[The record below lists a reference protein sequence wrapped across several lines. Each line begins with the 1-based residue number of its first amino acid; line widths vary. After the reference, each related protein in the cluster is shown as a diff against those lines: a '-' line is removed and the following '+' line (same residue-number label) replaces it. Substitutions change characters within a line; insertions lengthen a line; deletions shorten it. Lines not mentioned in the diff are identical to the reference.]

1 MNLIFGPGEQIILLK
16 LLSYNLENS
25 KKILFNKIKFIM
37 DENQDE
43 KNFEENFHKYD
54 EIFIQILNLTSKK
67 YSLDFEE
74 IDILLSFENLIF
86 EFVEYDMLDIEYY
99 NKFILDLPDNFLLTY
114 SNICRIYYHTL
125 HELKEKYNNES
136 KKLIEI
142 IEKKTAKNKFITL

>member
-1 MNLIFGPGEQIILLK
+1 
-16 LLSYNLENS
+16 
-25 KKILFNKIKFIM
+25 M

-86 EFVEYDMLDIEYY
+86 EFVEYNMLDIEYY

-114 SNICRIYYHTL
+114 SNICIIYYNTL
-125 HELKEKYNNES
+125 HE
-136 KKLIEI
+136 KKL
-142 IEKKTAKNKFITL
+142 